1 MGLDRDKE
9 AVLVLD
15 ESRGSE
21 QARAVDWGGVKSRR
35 PGDPPDG
42 CKGLCGP
49 LSPSSCLPSSDRYLW
64 TPPFKVVCVD
74 TPETV

>member
-1 MGLDRDKE
+1 MGLDGDKE
-9 AVLVLD
+9 AVLVLG

-42 CKGLCGP
+42 CKVRAEELLLLNCHVGED
-49 LSPSSCLPSSDRYLW
+49 S
-64 TPPFKVVCVD
+64 
-74 TPETV
+74 

>member
-1 MGLDRDKE
+1 MGLNGGKE
-9 AVLVLD
+9 AVLASG

-49 LSPSSCLPSSDRYLW
+49 LSPPSCLPSSDRYLW
-64 TPPFKVVCVD
+64 TPPFKVD
-74 TPETV
+74 TT